1 MKHYI
6 LLLIASLLL
15 FFDSYPQSTFEIII
29 DTDEDFS
36 LKQSEIDSYG
46 SVLVTGSILT
56 LGTTV
61 TDAVVFKIGPEG
73 DYQMKR
79 FDYGDTLCLL
89 NTVNILN
96 NDNYFLTGHLSL
108 EGNTNMRKKLWCLI
122 LDSDLNVLVEKTY
135 NIRQPYI
142 SFSSFQNTMVDN
154 TGRINLSQSVLDS
167 TNRRD
172 LLFYK
177 FSQCADTMLSQCYQ
191 FPLNEYSYD
200 FTIIPES
207 DNYMLLEAS
216 SIYNGHP
223 EVMILD
229 TNFTILNIDQFGEDG
244 RFGGLRMCTD
254 YWQSPE
260 NFLLCA
266 MAATP
271 DRNDDY
277 IGVYSLDLEANI
289 LQELILNKVD
299 TADYTAKYQSMS
311 YANDS
316 TIYIGGY
323 ENILGFWILEPTIV
337 ELYLIDNQMNLLGYK
352 ELGND
357 ASYELSGVVA
367 TNDGGCLLYGERF
380 NNPHLNEYDPFFWKI
395 LREDIGIIT
404 TIGNVKDENNHFKVF
419 PNPVSDAVNIT
430 IPGNLVSTKV
440 MISIFS
446 NNGKKMYE
454 ETVVANGNLISTN
467 ISNLKHGLYGLVI
480 SHKSKTVY
488 SSSIIKN

>member
-1 MKHYI
+1 MKHY
-6 LLLIASLLL
+6 LLLVMSFLLL
-15 FFDSYPQSTFEIII
+15 NGGSYSQSTFEIVI
-29 DTDEDFS
+29 DTDESFF
-36 LKQSEIDSYG
+36 LHQSEIDPDG
-46 SVLVTGSILT
+46 SVLVTGLIWTFGST
-56 LGTTV
+56 ES
-61 TDAVVFKIGPEG
+61 DAVVFKISPEG

-96 NDNYFLTGHLSL
+96 NGNYFLTGHLSL
-108 EGNTNMRKKLWCLI
+108 EGNISIRERLWCLI

-135 NIRQPYI
+135 DIRQPYI

-172 LLFYK
+172 LSFYK
-177 FSQCADTMLSQCYQ
+177 FSQSADTILSQCYQ

-229 TNFTILNIDQFGEDG
+229 TNFNILEINQFGDDEL
-244 RFGGLRMCTD
+244 FSGLRMCTD

-260 NFLLCA
+260 IFILCA
-266 MAATP
+266 KDSY

-277 IGVYSLDLEANI
+277 IGVYSFDLEANM
-289 LQELILNKVD
+289 LQELILNKID
-299 TADYTAKYQSMS
+299 TADYTAKHQSMS

-404 TIGNVKDENNHFKVF
+404 TIRNVKDENNRFNVF

-430 IPGNLVSTKV
+430 IPGNLVNTKL

-454 ETVVANGNLISTN
+454 ETIVANGNLISTN
-467 ISNLKHGLYGLVI
+467 ICNLKPGLYGLVI
-480 SHKSKTVY
+480 SHKGKTVY

>member
-1 MKHYI
+1 MKHYV
-6 LLLIASLLL
+6 LLLVACLLL
-15 FFDSYPQSTFEIII
+15 FNGSYPQSSFEIII
-29 DTDEDFS
+29 DTDEDYS
-36 LKQSEIDSYG
+36 LKQSKIDSYG
-46 SVLVTGSILT
+46 SGLVTGSIWT

-61 TDAVVFKIGPEG
+61 TDAVVFKISPEG

-96 NDNYFLTGHLSL
+96 NGNYFLTGHLSL

-177 FSQCADTMLSQCYQ
+177 FSQSADTILSQCYQ

-200 FTIIPES
+200 FTTIPES
-207 DNYMLLEAS
+207 DNYMLIEAS

-229 TNFTILNIDQFGEDG
+229 TNFNIIEINQFGEDG

-260 NFLLCA
+260 NFILCA

-380 NNPHLNEYDPFFWKI
+380 NNPYLNEYDPFFWKI
-395 LREDIGIIT
+395 LREDISIIT
-404 TIGNVKDENNHFKVF
+404 KVEESEPENKTFKVF
-419 PNPVSDAVNIT
+419 PNPVNEIM
-430 IPGNLVSTKV
+430 N
-440 MISIFS
+440 ISIPDHLINTQLNFS
-446 NNGKKMYE
+446 IFNIKSKIVYQ
-454 ETVVANGNLISTN
+454 ETLLVNGNIVNT
-467 ISNLKHGLYGLVI
+467 NLKNLKSGFYSLVVSQTTEPI
-480 SHKSKTVY
+480 YTTSF
-488 SSSIIKN
+488 IKN